1 MLDARLYRTALVPL
15 LLVVIVCAFSLRDRP
30 APLRTTLAPD
40 AFSAGRALADI
51 DGFAVAYPRRR
62 PGSAGDAALAARVA
76 EELRALRS
84 YQVRT
89 PTFRGETIDGERRL
103 TTVIARQAGVPGPGL
118 VVVAHR
124 DAAGVGARAELT
136 ATAGLLELARVV
148 AGGRLRRTV
157 TFVSTSGGSGGAA
170 GARDLVHRLGGPVD
184 AVLVLGDLA
193 GARPRRPFV
202 TAWSNTDA
210 LAPMQLRRTV
220 AEAVRTEVATPPGAP
235 HAITQGTRLAFPGTV
250 GEQGPLVDAGL
261 PAVLLS
267 SSGEL
272 PPGAADA
279 IAPGRLE
286 AFGRAALRSLVALD
300 AGPDL
305 DGGPENDVVTLRKV
319 VPAWA
324 ARLLVGVVLLPPV
337 LVTVDGFARARRRR
351 HPVAPWLGWIAATA
365 LPLAMAAVL
374 AWLLGLTGLLPAT
387 PPVPVPAGTIPFDGS
402 GRIAL
407 VAVALMALLGAI
419 ALRPPAL
426 RAAGA
431 AGRPAG
437 PGAGA
442 ALLLV
447 WCALAAALWVVNPY
461 AAAFMLPAAH
471 LWLLVVAPELRLRRV
486 VAVALV
492 VASVLPFAA
501 AVLVVAGQ
509 LGLSLADVP
518 WAALLLVA
526 AGRGGPLGWLCWSV
540 AAACAIGTLVLA
552 WHARSGPPEAEQ
564 RITVRGPLT
573 YAGPGSLGGTES
585 ALRR

>member
-1 MLDARLYRTALVPL
+1 MLDARIYRTALVPL
-15 LLVVIVCAFSLRDRP
+15 LLVVIVCGFSLRDRP
-30 APLRTTLAPD
+30 PPLRTTLAPD
-40 AFSAGRALADI
+40 AFSAQRTLADV
-51 DGFAVAYPRRR
+51 DGFAAAYPGRR
-62 PGSAGDAALAARVA
+62 PGSAGDAALAARLA

-84 YQVRT
+84 YQVST

-103 TTVIARQAGVPGPGL
+103 TTVIARQAGAPGPGL

-124 DAAGVGARAELT
+124 DAAGAGARAELT

-170 GARDLVHRLGGPVD
+170 GARDLAHRLARPVD

-210 LAPMQLRRTV
+210 LAPIRLRRTV
-220 AEAVRTEVATPPGAP
+220 EDAVRTEAATAPGAP
-235 HAITQGTRLAFPGTV
+235 GAATQGTRLAFPGTA
-250 GEQGPLVDAGL
+250 GEQGPLIDAGL

-267 SSGEL
+267 AGGEL
-272 PPGAADA
+272 PPGAGDA
-279 IAPGRLE
+279 IVPGRLE
-286 AFGRAALRSLVALD
+286 AFGRAALRALVALD

-305 DGGPENDVVTLRKV
+305 HARPEHDVVTLRKV
-319 VPAWA
+319 LPAWA
-324 ARLLVGVVLLPPV
+324 ARLLVGMLLLPAL
-337 LVTVDGFARARRRR
+337 LVTVDGLARARRRR
-351 HPVAPWLGWIAATA
+351 HPVAPWLGWVAATA
-365 LPLAMAAVL
+365 LPLAMAAVF
-374 AWLLGLTGLLPAT
+374 AWLLGLTGLLPTT
-387 PPVPVPAGTIPFDGS
+387 PPAPVPAGTIPFDTS

-407 VAVALMALLGAI
+407 GAVALMALLGAI

-431 AGRPAG
+431 AGPPAG

-461 AAAFMLPAAH
+461 AAGFMLPAAH

-486 VAVALV
+486 VAVGLV
-492 VASVLPFAA
+492 VVSLLPSAA
-501 AVLVVAGQ
+501 AVLVVADQ

-526 AGRGGPLGWLCWSV
+526 AGRGGPLGWLFWSV

-552 WHARSGPPEAEQ
+552 WQARREPPEGEP
-564 RITVRGPLT
+564 RITVRGPVT